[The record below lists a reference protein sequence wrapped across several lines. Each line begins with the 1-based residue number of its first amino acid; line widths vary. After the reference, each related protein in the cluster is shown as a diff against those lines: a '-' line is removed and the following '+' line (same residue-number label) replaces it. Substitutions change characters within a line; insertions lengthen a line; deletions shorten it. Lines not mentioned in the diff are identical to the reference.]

1 MPPAECPLIPA
12 PAVEDKAPKAT
23 ARITNVRFD
32 LICVIQAIATFSNY
46 VGTDSTNLT
55 WINRLW
61 PVTHRDFSRT
71 GAG

>member
-32 LICVIQAIATFSNY
+32 LICVIQAIATNY
-46 VGTDSTNLT
+46 VGIDSTNLT
-55 WINRLW
+55 WINQLW
-61 PVTHRDFSRT
+61 RVTHRDFSKT